1 MGFTN
6 VKNGATILIDS
17 GRGTFGEQ
25 AVVQPFPTAQ
35 GDFVSGINSQIFVT
49 ASLGGTATVTHA
61 GGIVTASCGTTASG
75 SASVGLRRNVKYRPG
90 QLTECR
96 FTALFDVGVENTTQR
111 AGVGNSQS
119 GYYVGYQGEQF
130 GFFHEYGGRRRIQKF
145 TVNSAGNAN
154 ETVTMTLNGE
164 TTSFVMNPG
173 NSTTSAA
180 DIIASQSYDSL
191 VPGWEGE
198 AQGSSVYLIAERSMT
213 AGGTYSF
220 STTGTTSVTVTN
232 EQSGSYPTV
241 DFTPQASWNIDPLNG
256 NGPSRMTIDPQKGNV
271 YTITYQYLGFGNAVL
286 NVENPE
292 TGVPAPVHMVQN
304 ANSRSITVLDDPN
317 GRGRWVAT
325 NLGSATSVSV
335 KGASIATF
343 TDGVVRPEIGVK
355 NSKLVTK
362 SHAGNDGEVLVV
374 AYRSDRFAFG
384 KASNGEVNFLAIS
397 AGTEVTTPVLVRIRR
412 NPRFN
417 APATWTKFEAESSII
432 SYTTAGSIALSNGGN
447 ILTTIVVPGGG
458 SIQASLK
465 EYDINMNTGDVY
477 AVTAQSLKSSSSAAD
492 THVSLN
498 WSEFQ

>member
-17 GRGTFGEQ
+17 GKGTFGEQ
-25 AVVQPFPTAQ
+25 SVVQPFPTAQ
-35 GDFVSGINSQIFVT
+35 GDFVSGINSQIFIT

-90 QLTECR
+90 QLTDCR

-111 AGVGNSQS
+111 GGVGNSQS

-130 GFFHEYGGRRRIQKF
+130 GFFHEYGGQRRIQKF

-173 NSTTSAA
+173 NSTTAAA
-180 DIIASQSYDSL
+180 DIIASQSYGSL
-191 VPGWEGE
+191 VPGWVGE

-220 STTGTTSVTVTN
+220 STTGATSVTVTN

-241 DFTPQASWNIDPLNG
+241 DFTPQASWNIDPLDG
-256 NGPSRMTIDPQKGNV
+256 NGPSRMTIDPQKGNI

-286 NVENPE
+286 SVENPE

-355 NSKLVTK
+355 NSKLFTK
-362 SHAGNDGEVLVV
+362 SHSGNDGEVLVA
-374 AYRSDRFAFG
+374 AYRSDRFAFD
-384 KASNGEVNFLAIS
+384 KASNGEVNFLTIG
-397 AGTEVTTPVLVRIRR
+397 AGTLLPTPVLIRIRR

-417 APATWTKFEAESSII
+417 APANWIKFNAQNSIV
-432 SYTTAGSIALSNGGN
+432 SYTTAGSIATSDGGE
-447 ILTTIVVPGGG
+447 IVSAFFMPGSG
-458 SIQASLK
+458 SVQESLR
-465 EYDINMNTGDVY
+465 EYDVNMNTGDVY
-477 AVTAQSLKSSSSAAD
+477 AITVQTSAGSTSGLTLVT
-492 THVSLN
+492 LN
-498 WSEFQ
+498 WAELQ